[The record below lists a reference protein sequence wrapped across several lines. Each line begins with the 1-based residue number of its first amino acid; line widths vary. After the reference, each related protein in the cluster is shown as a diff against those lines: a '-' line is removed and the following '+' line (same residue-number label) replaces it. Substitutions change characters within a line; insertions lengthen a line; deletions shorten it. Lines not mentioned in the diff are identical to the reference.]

1 MLSLESATML
11 SLELE
16 TMLSLGLV
24 TSLVDCLLVNS
35 RSPLVGTLTPGGT
48 MISTWEHHRLW
59 SGSWDGFLKCIVL
72 QSSSQVSIIS
82 IRFTVL
88 HLGTGTVLQTGTTFS
103 TQEVISS
110 THWVSTLSSLLYQIS
125 LSVQLQ

>member
-1 MLSLESATML
+1 MLE
-11 SLELE
+11 
-16 TMLSLGLV
+16 LV
-24 TSLVDCLLVNS
+24 TSMVDCWSVNS
-35 RSPLVGTLTPGGT
+35 RSPLVGTLTPEGT

-59 SGSWDGFLKCIVL
+59 SGSWDGVLKCILL

-82 IRFTVL
+82 IRFTGL
-88 HLGTGTVLQTGTTFS
+88 HLGTVTVLQTGTTFS